1 MKVLQAELK
10 RTAKLAIPMVAT
22 QLLWMTMPIVDNML
36 VGHLGEIPLAA
47 MAIATTFYWLLQ
59 LVCLGILSALNP
71 LISHAFG
78 RGESKD
84 FRSLLQSALFLGGC
98 LAFLMVALLIS
109 GESIL
114 LKLGQNPKLLSVSKE
129 YLLAVV
135 WGVPFHLGFIV
146 FRQFCD
152 SVENPKPSIVLVAVA
167 SVLNAVLGYLLIYGK
182 MGFPALGI
190 RGCGLAT
197 AFAQFFLCVGLGSY
211 LSFSKK
217 YRIYEFWK
225 KKEIRLSWVYE
236 MLRIGIPSS
245 GSMLA
250 EMIYFSGSTLIMG
263 LIGATEVASHQI
275 ALNVASTTFMIPL
288 GVSFAISVRV
298 GGYAGREDWAGVRLA
313 GKSGFLLCSFLGI
326 ANALG
331 LLLFARQIVHLY
343 TTEPAVEVMAVT
355 LVRIAGVFQ
364 IFDGLQV
371 VGIYALRGLKDT
383 RIPFVVTILSYGVIG
398 MATSLWMTFGL
409 QKGPVGF
416 WMGMILAL
424 AVAATLH
431 QLRFKK
437 ISAK

>member
-1 MKVLQAELK
+1 MTVLECELK
-10 RTAKLAIPMVAT
+10 RTARLAVPMVAT

-36 VGHLGEIPLAA
+36 VGHLGEMPLAA
-47 MAIATTFYWLLQ
+47 MAVATTFYWLLQ
-59 LVCLGILSALNP
+59 LVSLGILSALNP
-71 LISHAFG
+71 LIAHAFG
-78 RGESKD
+78 KGETKD
-84 FRSLLQSALFLGGC
+84 FRSLLQSALFLSGLLSC
-98 LAFLMVALLIS
+98 FMVALLIF
-109 GESIL
+109 GERIL
-114 LKLGQNPKLLSVSKE
+114 FKLGQNPELLVVSKQ

-152 SVENPKPSIVLVAVA
+152 SVENPKPAIILVAIA
-167 SVLNAVLGYLLIYGK
+167 SVLNAVLGYCLIYGR
-182 MGFPALGI
+182 MGFPPLGI

-197 AFAQFFLCVGLGSY
+197 AFAQVFLCVGLGSY
-211 LSFSKK
+211 LSFSRK
-217 YRIYEFWK
+217 YRCYEFWK
-225 KKEIRLSWVYE
+225 RREIKLSWIHE

-288 GVSFAISVRV
+288 GVSFAVSVRV
-298 GGYAGREDWAGVRLA
+298 GGYAGRRDWSGVQLA

-331 LLLFARQIVHLY
+331 LLLFARQIVNLY
-343 TTEPAVEVMAVT
+343 TSEPAVEEMAVT

-383 RIPFVVTILSYGVIG
+383 RIPFLVTIFSYGIIG
-398 MATSLWMTFGL
+398 MTTSLWLTFSL
-409 QKGPVGF
+409 HKGPVGF

-424 AVAATLH
+424 AVAAGLH

-437 ISAK
+437 ISVK

>member
-109 GESIL
+109 GGSIL
-114 LKLGQNPKLLSVSKE
+114 LKLGQNPQLLSVSKE

-217 YRIYEFWK
+217 YLIYEFWK

-383 RIPFVVTILSYGVIG
+383 RIPFVVTILSYGIIG